1 MDPTHSIGFKT
12 TGVAAT
18 AFTYGAAAAHMK
30 AQFRD
35 GKSPYQLAG
44 EKLSV
49 CLVGVTDNARD
60 LTLAKMQEEK
70 DRRELPLAKMRLWT
84 GVNAQL
90 DPKTIVPVDSQ
101 KLADKVYLVTS
112 KDPLPDGEFILF
124 TIIPDLH
131 AMVKANEATSLGGYD
146 FGNHPK
152 SGDSAKKETGA
163 E

>member
-1 MDPTHSIGFKT
+1 MDSTHSIGFKT
-12 TGVAAT
+12 TGVAAA
-18 AFTYGAAAAHMK
+18 AFSYGAAAAHVK

-35 GKSPYQLAG
+35 GKSPYQITG

-60 LTLAKMQEEK
+60 LTLSKMQEEK
-70 DRRELPLAKMRLWT
+70 DRRELPLASMRVWT

-90 DPKTIVPVDSQ
+90 DPKFVVPLDSQ
-101 KLADKVYLVTS
+101 KLAEKVYFVTT
-112 KDPLPDGEFILF
+112 KEPLTDGEFILF
-124 TIIPDLH
+124 TIVPDLH
-131 AMVKANEATSLGGYD
+131 AAVKANEATSLVGYD

-152 SGDSAKKETGA
+152 GKDASKRDSGA